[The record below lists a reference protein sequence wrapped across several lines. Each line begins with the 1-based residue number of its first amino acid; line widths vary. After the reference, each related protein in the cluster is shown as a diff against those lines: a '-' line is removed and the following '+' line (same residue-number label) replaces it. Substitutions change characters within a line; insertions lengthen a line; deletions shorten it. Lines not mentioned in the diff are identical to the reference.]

1 MQKKL
6 IALAITAAISAPAF
20 ADTTVYGL
28 IDAGFGSVTNTPTK
42 AGGANGVKTG
52 ESGIAFSQNQTSK
65 VGVKSTED
73 LSNGMKA
80 TYLLEIGL
88 SSNPASD
95 AQFGKGSIGSSHS
108 GFTPNA
114 TIGPDRFMAVDLNLG
129 EGTDLWAG
137 KVSSPLRGIVYGND
151 AMYGANLV
159 GNLVTMDSSLT
170 ARAVAAAAVHNFG
183 SVTASLAFLDDTVTT
198 DGSADQKFGNG
209 FEATAVYNQD
219 ALSVSA
225 GYRDL
230 KLATNAVALVTAVP
244 GNAGTAAAA
253 ATDIDNKVMILAA
266 NYNFGVAKVYGQYA
280 SVQQNDS
287 VANSTDKKTYETVGV
302 NMPFTPVLAGYVQ
315 LGTGK
320 HDTGTDSPKLSAYAL
335 GVKYDMSKSTWAY
348 AHVGSAK
355 QDNIALVAG
364 SKVDQ
369 YALGLV
375 HSF

>member
-6 IALAITAAISAPAF
+6 IALAIASVISAPAF
-20 ADTTVYGL
+20 ADTQVYGL
-28 IDAGFGSVTNTPTK
+28 IDAGFGSVTNTPTA
-42 AGGANGVKTG
+42 AGGASGTKTG

-80 TYLLEIGL
+80 SYILEMGL

-95 AQFGKGSIGSSHS
+95 AQFGKTSIGATHN

-114 TIGPDRFMAVDLNLG
+114 TIGPDRILAVDLNLG
-129 EGTDLWAG
+129 EGTDLIAG

-159 GNLVTMDSSLT
+159 GNLVTMDGSLT

-183 SVTASLAFLDDTVTT
+183 AVTASLAFLDDTVTT
-198 DGSADQKFGNG
+198 DGAADQKYGNG
-209 FEATAVYNQD
+209 YEATAVYNQD

-230 KLATNAVALVTAVP
+230 KLATNGAP
-244 GNAGTAAAA
+244 G
-253 ATDIDNKVMILAA
+253 TDIDNKVTILAA

-280 SVQQNDS
+280 TVQQDD
-287 VANSTDKKTYETVGV
+287 AIAATTDKKTYETFGV
-302 NMPFTPVLAGYVQ
+302 NMPFTPVFAGYVE

-320 HDTGTDSPKLSAYAL
+320 HDTGTDSPKLSAYAV
-335 GVKYDMSKSTWAY
+335 GVKYDMSKATWAY

-355 QDNIALVAG
+355 QDNTALVAG

-369 YALGLV
+369 YAFGLV